1 MPQFG
6 APLSVQ
12 QMYNGKPYPSF
23 YNPVADLKEYEQGI
37 LRVKPGWTPYG
48 DKSGRMMNWQD
59 SLITEA
65 VKWRQANNIPSAFA
79 TPQGRGNALI
89 IVDGN
94 NDFVLPTGNLSVPG
108 ALQDMERITS
118 WIYRNVHNLDHIV
131 ASIDA
136 HLPIQIFHRLFWL
149 MRSNAFLPDP
159 MQMVN
164 LADLNSSFVPM
175 YRPDW
180 DQDWV
185 QHYIEKL
192 GEKDAVVY
200 LPDGTPVT
208 IEKSL
213 KALMIWT
220 THCLIGSIN
229 QALNPML
236 HDVLT
241 FLSAA
246 RAKNWVPLE
255 KGTNEW
261 TEWYSILQ
269 ADVAIASDT
278 FTQINAKILDALMNY
293 KHIYVCGWAKSHC
306 VFETIKSLVW
316 FFKHTNPAMLK
327 RLHLVMDGMS
337 SVGPIYDANGNLIV
351 DFEAACQPQYEQ
363 WAKDEGINL
372 VYTTDNGGM
381 MLAA

>member
-1 MPQFG
+1 MTQMN
-6 APLSVQ
+6 VQ
-12 QMYNGKPYPSF
+12 QMYNGNPYPSF
-23 YNPVADLKEYEQGI
+23 YNPTKDMNDYQQGI
-37 LRVKPGWTPYG
+37 LRLKPGWTPFTQNP
-48 DKSGRMMNWQD
+48 KAMMNWED
-59 SLITEA
+59 SIITEA
-65 VKWRQANNIPSAFA
+65 VKWKQSNRIPSAFA

-89 IVDGN
+89 IVDAN
-94 NDFVLPTGNLSVPG
+94 IDFVLPGGNLSVPG
-108 ALQDMERITS
+108 ALEDMERITS

-149 MRSNAFLPDP
+149 MRSSSFLPDP
-159 MQMVN
+159 MQMVH
-164 LADLNSSFVPM
+164 LNQLSNQFVPM
-175 YRPDW
+175 YTPDW
-180 DQDWV
+180 DPNWV

-213 KALMIWT
+213 KDLMIWT
-220 THCLIGSIN
+220 THCLIGSYK
-229 QALNPML
+229 QALVPML
-236 HDVLT
+236 HDALT
-241 FLSAA
+241 FWTAA
-246 RAKNWVPLE
+246 RGKNWVPLE

-269 ADVAIASDT
+269 ADVAISSDP

-337 SVGPIYDANGNLIV
+337 SVGPVYAADGSLLV
-351 DFEAACQPQYEQ
+351 DFEAMVAPQYEE
-363 WAKDEGINL
+363 WAKNEGINL
-372 VYTTDNGGM
+372 VYTTDNGGL